1 MNATSTIQAMQFDT
15 MSVNIP
21 KADRTF
27 FKALMKKMGWEINK
41 KTKPM
46 KKSLYDPETGCYLND
61 ETMKVIEDAEKG
73 IGVIKVGS
81 MEDYLKLVENI

>member
-27 FKALMKKMGWEINK
+27 FKALMKKMGWEINR
-41 KTKPM
+41 KP
-46 KKSLYDPETGCYLND
+46 KPRRKRLYDPETGKYLND
-61 ETMKVIEDAEKG
+61 ETMKAIENNDDIAFSGTVDEFKEWA
-73 IGVIKVGS
+73 KN
-81 MEDYLKLVENI
+81 L